1 MKTKTIIL
9 VLVLFVTTKSF
20 SQRFDLGEQLSP
32 NSTEYKFLGT
42 SSSTGVST
50 YQYVGVFTDKYFFGR
65 KIGDI
70 IIGIKNGIVVTTIYN
85 IIPEPGDVGVPK
97 SIIDLIESNLPFPL
111 ANVNGVY
118 GVNIDNET
126 ISLSRSNN
134 VLTFYKDRIMI
145 LNSVKNSLLRQ
156 YN

>member
-1 MKTKTIIL
+1 MKTKAIIL
-9 VLVLFVTTKSF
+9 VLVLFVTTRSF

-50 YQYVGVFTDKYFFGR
+50 YQYIGAFTDKYFFGR

-70 IIGIKNGIVVTTIYN
+70 IIGIKNGIIVTTIYD

-118 GVNIDNET
+118 GVNIDNTT

-134 VLTFYKDRIMI
+134 VLTFHKDRIMI
-145 LNSVKNSLLRQ
+145 LTSVKNSLLRQ
-156 YN
+156 